1 MKGARFSIGLRIYSI
16 IGLSFCG
23 LVGLAVMQTSNL
35 EDSLKQQ
42 RQNELSHLTQVA
54 LSIAREEYDA
64 SVRDHSSD
72 ETARKAAAA
81 RISKLRYGNG
91 DYFWINDFGP
101 RMIMHPT
108 RPELNGQDLTDN
120 KDPNGK
126 QLFVEFVKVVKSK
139 GSGFVDY
146 QWPKPG
152 KDAPQPKLSYVTGFE
167 PWGWVIGT
175 GVYIDDLQAQLWESA
190 TKVIIAALIVIG
202 LLGTVTLIIARKMSS
217 ALVAMT
223 SSVTKLGEGDFSI
236 KLPGLDR
243 GDELGDMARS
253 IEQFKVKAA
262 EKARNDAILE
272 EERHHSA
279 ERNKGKA
286 LQEMAETVERETNTA
301 VGDVAARTGRMARNA
316 ALMSD
321 SALMLGQNSSSVAAA
336 AEQALANAQ
345 TVAKAS
351 SQLNASIAEI
361 AAQVNSSRALTLEAV
376 TASTQAQSTIAK
388 LSEAAGKVGA
398 VTNLISEIASQTN
411 LLALNATIEA
421 ARAGEAGRGF
431 AVVAAEVKS
440 LAEQTARATSEIAQQ
455 ITEIQEA
462 TQASVAS
469 IIGIGDVVRNVESVS
484 SIIAKAIEE
493 QHSVTVE
500 ISRTV
505 EETALAAREV
515 AAQIASVSN
524 EAGETGQRASEIRDG
539 SAEIASKV
547 DALRTTLVRVIRA
560 STADVDRRISSR
572 VDISRPGTLKLAGKS
587 GKVVVRDL
595 SLEGATIDE
604 ALPNA
609 PVGVPITLAI
619 DGISAELT
627 GVVARKDGTATF
639 LKFELSEAAN
649 RIVSELISVRKAA

>member
-1 MKGARFSIGLRIYSI
+1 MKGARFSVGLRIYSI

-23 LVGLAVMQTSNL
+23 LVGLAWMQASNL
-35 EDSLKQQ
+35 ADSLKQQ
-42 RQNELSHLTQVA
+42 RQNELSHLTEVA
-54 LSIAREEYDA
+54 LSIAREEHDA

-72 ETARKAAAA
+72 ELARKTAAA

-101 RMIMHPT
+101 RMIMHPAK
-108 RPELNGQDLTDN
+108 PELNGQDLTDN

-190 TKVIIAALIVIG
+190 RNVIIAALIVIG

-223 SSVTKLGEGDFSI
+223 LSVTKLGEGDFGI
-236 KLPGLDR
+236 ELPGLNR
-243 GDELGDMARS
+243 RDELGDMARS

-262 EKARNDAILE
+262 EKARNDAVLE
-272 EERHHSA
+272 EERHHIA
-279 ERNKGKA
+279 EQNKGKA

-301 VGDVAARTGRMARNA
+301 VGDVAAGTERMARNA
-316 ALMSD
+316 TSMTE
-321 SALMLGQNSSSVAAA
+321 SAQTLGEKSSSVAAA
-336 AEQALANAQ
+336 AEEALTNAQ

-351 SQLNASIAEI
+351 SQLSASIAEI
-361 AAQVNSSRALTLEAV
+361 ASQVNSSRQLTLEAV

-440 LAEQTARATSEIAQQ
+440 LAEQTAKATSEIAQQ
-455 ITEIQEA
+455 IAEIQEA

-469 IIGIGDVVRNVESVS
+469 IIGIGEVIRNVESVS
-484 SIIAKAIEE
+484 SIIARAIEE
-493 QHSVTVE
+493 QNIVTVE

-505 EETALAAREV
+505 EETSLAAREV
-515 AAQIASVSN
+515 AAQIATVSS
-524 EAGETGQRASEIRDG
+524 EAIETNRRASEVRDD
-539 SAEIASKV
+539 SADIASKV
-547 DALRTTLVRVIRA
+547 GALRATLIRVIRT
-560 STADVDRRISSR
+560 STTDVDRRISSR
-572 VDISRPGTLKLAGKS
+572 ADIRRPGTLTLAGKS
-587 GKVVVRDL
+587 GKVIVRDL
-595 SLEGATIDE
+595 SLGGAMIDE

-609 PVGVPITLAI
+609 PVGAPITLAI

-627 GVVARKDGTATF
+627 GFVARKSEAATF

-649 RIVSELISVRKAA
+649 RMVSELLSARKAA

>member
-1 MKGARFSIGLRIYSI
+1 MKSVRFSIGLRIYSI

-35 EDSLKQQ
+35 ADSLKQQ

-72 ETARKAAAA
+72 DLARKTAAA

-108 RPELNGQDLTDN
+108 RPELNDQDLTNN

-126 QLFVEFVKVVKSK
+126 QLFVEFVRVVKSQ

-175 GVYIDDLQAQLWESA
+175 GVYMDDLQAQLWESA
-190 TKVIIAALIVIG
+190 AKVIVAALIVIG
-202 LLGTVTLIIARKMSS
+202 LLGTITLVIARKMSS

-223 SSVTKLGEGDFSI
+223 SSVTKLGEGDFAI
-236 KLPGLDR
+236 KLPGLER

-253 IEQFKVKAA
+253 IEQFKIRAA
-262 EKARNDAILE
+262 EKARNEAVLE
-272 EERHHSA
+272 EERRQIA
-279 ERNKGKA
+279 EHNKGKA
-286 LQEMAETVERETNTA
+286 LQEMAETVERETKTA
-301 VGDVAARTGRMARNA
+301 VGDVAAGTERMASNA

-336 AEQALANAQ
+336 AEEALANAQ

-351 SQLNASIAEI
+351 SQLSTSIAEI
-361 AAQVNSSRALTLEAV
+361 ASQVNSSRALTLEAV

-440 LAEQTARATSEIAQQ
+440 LAEQTAKATSEIAQQ
-455 ITEIQEA
+455 ITEIQDA
-462 TQASVAS
+462 TRASVAS
-469 IIGIGDVVRNVESVS
+469 IVSIGEVIRNVESVS
-484 SIIAKAIEE
+484 SIIARAIEE
-493 QHSVTVE
+493 QNTVTVE

-505 EETALAAREV
+505 EETSLAAREV
-515 AAQIASVSN
+515 ATQIATVSN
-524 EAGETGQRASEIRDG
+524 EAVETGRRASEIRDG

-547 DALRTTLVRVIRA
+547 DALRATLVRVIRT

-572 VDISRPGTLKLAGKS
+572 VDIRRSGTLKLQGQS
-587 GKVVVRDL
+587 SRVVVRDL
-595 SLEGATIDE
+595 SLGGAMIDD
-604 ALPNA
+604 ALPNTL
-609 PVGVPITLAI
+609 VGTPMTLVV

-627 GVVARKDGTATF
+627 GLVARKDATATF
-639 LKFELSEAAN
+639 LRFELSEGAN
-649 RIVSELISVRKAA
+649 RILSELVSARQAA